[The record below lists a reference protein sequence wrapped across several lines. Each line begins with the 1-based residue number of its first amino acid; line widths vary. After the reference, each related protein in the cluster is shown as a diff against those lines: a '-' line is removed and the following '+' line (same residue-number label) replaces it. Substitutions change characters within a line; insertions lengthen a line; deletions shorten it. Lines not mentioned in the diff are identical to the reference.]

1 MIFQLIYNN
10 KFLKINKIM
19 GTKKMTITP
28 PDGYEIDKEK
38 STLSEIVFKKIEKEV
53 KVWEDIDRIKG
64 TYIDGNGI
72 FKEVDRAYP
81 VNENKNIFIDDRH
94 AKSALAMAQ
103 ISQLMPYYG
112 GEITKDEWKNGKPNK
127 YSIDNVKNDV
137 FFTTHSVFKIFLSFH
152 TEEQRERFYKNN
164 KQLVH
169 DYLMIED

>member
-81 VNENKNIFIDDRH
+81 VNENKNIFIDDIH

-112 GEITKDEWKNGKPNK
+112 GEITKDEWYKALTCKFCIVCSYN
-127 YSIDNVKNDV
+127 SIY
-137 FFTTHSVFKIFLSFH
+137 FEEFTTLKTLLAFH
-152 TEEQRERFYKNN
+152 TPEQRQRFYKNN

>member
-1 MIFQLIYNN
+1 ME
-10 KFLKINKIM
+10 
-19 GTKKMTITP
+19 TKKMTITP

-64 TYIDGNGI
+64 TYIDGNCI
-72 FKEVDRAYP
+72 FGEVDRAHQI
-81 VNENKNIFIDDRH
+81 NENKNIFIDDIH

-112 GEITKDEWKNGKPNK
+112 GKITKDEWIGHGDK
-127 YSIDNVKNDV
+127 YCILNVRGVLSFERINAWQNL
-137 FFTTHSVFKIFLSFH
+137 LSFH
-152 TEEQRERFYKNN
+152 TNEQREEFYKNN